1 MTTEPDAPA
10 GDDRATDDLPDD
22 RQKTTASIGGQP
34 ASPETGPIGDAE
46 GLEELTIRAVQYP
59 NGPTRCTMFPDGLTG
74 MARLETW
81 LSANQS
87 IFVDLEEW
95 R

>member
-10 GDDRATDDLPDD
+10 GDDRATDDSEYTPP
-22 RQKTTASIGGQP
+22 P
-34 ASPETGPIGDAE
+34 ASTETPSAPGDQGTIGTDAD
-46 GLEELTIRAVQYP
+46 GLAGLTIRAVQYP
-59 NGPTRCTMFPDGLTG
+59 NGPTRCTMYPDGLTG

-81 LSANQS
+81 LSADQS
-87 IFVDLEEW
+87 AFVDLEAW